1 MDRRLESVELPL
13 ESLVALGIEWVI
25 FISIMSFFGA
35 ERKEPS
41 FERERKKREGEK
53 EREEENQRRVSGFGS
68 RVSQEQK

>member
-1 MDRRLESVELPL
+1 M
-13 ESLVALGIEWVI
+13 WI
-25 FISIMSFFGA
+25 FVA

-53 EREEENQRRVSGFGS
+53 EREEENQQRISGFGS

>member
-1 MDRRLESVELPL
+1 
-13 ESLVALGIEWVI
+13 
-25 FISIMSFFGA
+25 MSFFGA